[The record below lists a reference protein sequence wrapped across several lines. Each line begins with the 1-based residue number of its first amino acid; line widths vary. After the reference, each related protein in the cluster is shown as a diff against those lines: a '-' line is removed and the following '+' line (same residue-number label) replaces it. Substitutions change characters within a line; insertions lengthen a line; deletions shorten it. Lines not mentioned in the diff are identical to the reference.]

1 MFRNSFLVYLFC
13 TELENQPGSCKFAS
27 DLTMLSA
34 DALPVISS
42 SINLLYN
49 SPGIG
54 RLFRL
59 DWYNQQVWAAH
70 DPAIFRRF
78 YNLYFSADRDIF
90 SQSASTHRKRW
101 LDLRVTTALYHL
113 TAIPTQWI
121 LSSRYSLLFSS
132 VSQWSLL
139 SPKEWA
145 TWKFTSVYSAQFLV
159 GKKLWK

>member
-1 MFRNSFLVYLFC
+1 MFRNSFLVYLLC
-13 TELENQPGSCKFAS
+13 TELQNQPGSCKFAS

-101 LDLRVTTALYHL
+101 LDPTVPLYSSHTTMNSFLKIVFALFFCV
-113 TAIPTQWI
+113 
-121 LSSRYSLLFSS
+121 SL
-132 VSQWSLL
+132 VSALPKGMGYMEIYKCVFCWFLL
-139 SPKEWA
+139 AKNYGNI
-145 TWKFTSVYSAQFLV
+145 FV
-159 GKKLWK
+159 